1 MCLFKE
7 HLTTPPANICIRYAN
22 TRARRHYVYIYTS
35 YYYNKESYGGVV
47 TLLWSRR
54 NNPLSLLS
62 LSVFFQNK
70 RQQNGH
76 EKEKN
81 KNNFYASIYR
91 KNKGG
96 HVYTIIF
103 LSIFFYF
110 LCRRTKKRIIQINT
124 HQQLAAHIFCELWI
138 EVVGL
143 DCYSHYINPIFCGQ
157 RFFFLS
163 FFFILLLL
171 LLCDT

>member
-1 MCLFKE
+1 M
-7 HLTTPPANICIRYAN
+7 T
-22 TRARRHYVYIYTS
+22 
-35 YYYNKESYGGVV
+35 
-47 TLLWSRR
+47 
-54 NNPLSLLS
+54 

-70 RQQNGH
+70 RQRNGH
-76 EKEKN
+76 EKEK

-96 HVYTIIF
+96 HIYTIIF

-124 HQQLAAHIFCELWI
+124 HQQLAAHIFSELWI

-157 RFFFLS
+157 RFFS
-163 FFFILLLL
+163 FFFLYYYCYYYVILNNIMMGCCWRGKPWELGSNKRLQYIITTLLMI
-171 LLCDT
+171 DIIGRNRERKRNNKKIREWPIHIEQFIK